1 MKFVKKGEGKPRPAT
16 GHTGEWGMIT
26 VEPGKDSQKLGMLLS
41 HFLPEGTFPMAPTPI
56 EMIYL
61 GVTGKVQVKGKNPGE
76 DYIIEPGDAV
86 YMAPGDEREI
96 NVIGTDPATIWVIMV
111 RG

>member
-1 MKFVKKGEGKPRPAT
+1 MKFVKKGQGTPRPAT
-16 GHTGEWGMIT
+16 GHTGEWGMMV

-41 HFLPEGTFPMAPTPI
+41 HFLPEGAFPMAETKF

-61 GVTGKVQVKGKNPGE
+61 GVSGKVQVKGKNKGE
-76 DYIIEPGDAV
+76 DYVVESGDLV
-86 YMAPGDEREI
+86 YMAPGDMREI
-96 NVIGTDPATIWVIMV
+96 KVLGTDPATIFVIMV

>member
-1 MKFVKKGEGKPRPAT
+1 
-16 GHTGEWGMIT
+16 MIT

-41 HFLPEGTFPMAPTPI
+41 HFLPEGTFPMAPTKI

-61 GVTGKVQVKGKNPGE
+61 GVSGKVQVKGKNPGE
-76 DYIIEPGDAV
+76 DYIIEEGDAV